1 MRSVYVAAVLY
12 AVLIDIKSLNLQ
24 LFASMGATAKRL
36 PCQREHLAV
45 LQASGDLR
53 LVNFLEIL

>member
-1 MRSVYVAAVLY
+1 
-12 AVLIDIKSLNLQ
+12 
-24 LFASMGATAKRL
+24 MGANAKRS

-45 LQASGDLR
+45 LQASGDLW

>member
-1 MRSVYVAAVLY
+1 
-12 AVLIDIKSLNLQ
+12 
-24 LFASMGATAKRL
+24 MGANAKRS
-36 PCQREHLAV
+36 PYQREHLAV